1 MFILGMRQELSAAV
15 VIGKHACFTS
25 MFICVFLCFHVN
37 TSVFFTML
45 CVSVCHPVFAESMA
59 NLQNKLLQQSAS
71 IFSHL
76 VVFESFLSRA
86 MHLSI
91 LNWNSEFPLDSN
103 FTMMNNFDHMYLL
116 QTLNSCFILHIKI
129 NWFLDAVKTFVVFE
143 GARCIY
149 AGRRPGLW
157 REIGGG
163 RLCQIKSS
171 SFQPLSSSL
180 SLSSSSLW

>member
-1 MFILGMRQELSAAV
+1 MISYQFSCVFCDVVFHSELGKDFSRCFHQSPTNPIQSPAVISGRKMFILGMRQELSAAV

-37 TSVFFTML
+37 TSVFFTKL

-86 MHLSI
+86 MRLSI
-91 LNWNSEFPLDSN
+91 L
-103 FTMMNNFDHMYLL
+103 
-116 QTLNSCFILHIKI
+116 
-129 NWFLDAVKTFVVFE
+129 
-143 GARCIY
+143 R
-149 AGRRPGLW
+149 
-157 REIGGG
+157 
-163 RLCQIKSS
+163 
-171 SFQPLSSSL
+171 
-180 SLSSSSLW
+180 

>member
-1 MFILGMRQELSAAV
+1 M
-15 VIGKHACFTS
+15 
-25 MFICVFLCFHVN
+25 CVCVCLCVN
-37 TSVFFTML
+37 ISVFFTML

-71 IFSHL
+71 LFSHL
-76 VVFESFLSRA
+76 VVFEPLLSWA
-86 MHLSI
+86 IHLFI
-91 LNWNSEFPLDSN
+91 LHLNSEFPLDSN
-103 FTMMNNFDHMYLL
+103 FTMINNFDHKYLL
-116 QTLNSCFILHIKI
+116 QTLNSCCFCFILHIKI

-180 SLSSSSLW
+180 SSSSAALW